1 MFVMS
6 VAQIDGRD
14 PDTSRARRA
23 ARYVA
28 FALAMAGLGLV
39 VHAMVNG
46 ARLELLLVSLGLAA
60 GAALIG
66 LLAYTPGGSVV
77 VRNRD

>member
-1 MFVMS
+1 MFVMN
-6 VAQIDGRD
+6 VAQVDGRD
-14 PDTSRARRA
+14 PAVSRARRTA
-23 ARYVA
+23 LCVA
-28 FALAMAGLGLV
+28 FALAMAGLGLL
-39 VHAMVNG
+39 VHALVNG

-66 LLAYTPGGSVV
+66 LLAHAADGSVV